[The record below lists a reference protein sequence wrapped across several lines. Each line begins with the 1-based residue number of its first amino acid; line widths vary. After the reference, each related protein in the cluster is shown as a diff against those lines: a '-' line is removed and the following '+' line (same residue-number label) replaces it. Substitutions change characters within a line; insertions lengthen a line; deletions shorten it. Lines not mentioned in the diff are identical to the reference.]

1 MNPFD
6 LIAND
11 ALQCA
16 WGTAPFLFIS
26 DNVFSPL
33 IYYSHIMPAL
43 AGLFLAFV
51 VWRQKERFLTN
62 HLFIYLALAF
72 SLWCLLDLML
82 WAHENPSVIMFVWSS
97 LIYIEPTI
105 YLAAAYL
112 LYVFTVER
120 DISFK
125 TKLFMFATMLPPI
138 VLGPTHLNLSAFDYT
153 NCDREAVEGPLWYYI
168 YFLEVC
174 VTLWMVVFGLHTAMN
189 KTLSMSKRVQVGLL
203 TTGLTFFFLAFSWG
217 NIVGSFSADWALAQY
232 GLFGMPVFLG
242 SIIYLIVRFQTFRI
256 RVLGVTTLVGTLWIL
271 LFSILFLQTIDS
283 ARPVILITLVFF
295 GLLGFFLVRSVQQEI
310 QTAERL
316 KILTVDLE
324 KTNGQ
329 LEGANMKLKEL
340 DQMKSEFLSIASH
353 QLRAPI
359 TAVRGY
365 AANINEGEYG
375 KVPKNLKE
383 PLETVQESARL
394 MAQSIEDYLNISR
407 IEQGRMK
414 FEKSDFD
421 LADLAKKV
429 VRELT
434 PVAEKKKLKL
444 AAHVPDDLF
453 VNADVGKIKQVLT
466 NLIDNAIKYT
476 PTGSVTVTMEKKD
489 AVARLTITDTGVGIP
504 PEEIG
509 LLFEKFKRAR
519 GANKVNTTGTG
530 LGLYVA
536 KQLTEGNGGKI
547 WVESDG
553 QGKGS
558 RFIVELPAK

>member
-6 LIAND
+6 LIASD
-11 ALQCA
+11 ALQCK
-16 WGTAPFLFIS
+16 WDTAPFLFIS

-33 IYYSHIMPAL
+33 IYYSHIVPAL

-62 HLFIYLALAF
+62 HLFIFLALAF

-97 LIYIEPTI
+97 LIYIEPAI

-125 TKLFMFATMLPPI
+125 TKFFMFLTMLPPI
-138 VLGPTHLNLSAFDYT
+138 ILGPTHYNLTAFDYT
-153 NCDREAVEGPLWYYI
+153 NCDREAVEGPLWYYL

-174 VTLWMVVFGLHTAMN
+174 ITLWMVVFGLRTSMN
-189 KTLSMSKRVQVGLL
+189 KSLSTSKRTQVGLL
-203 TTGLTFFFLAFSWG
+203 TIGLTFFFLAFSWG
-217 NIVGSFSADWALAQY
+217 NIVGSLSADWSVAQY

-242 SIIYLIVRFQTFRI
+242 AIIYLIVRFQTFRI
-256 RVLGVTTLVGTLWIL
+256 RVLGVTALVGTLWIL

-283 ARPVILITLVFF
+283 ARPVIVITLVFF
-295 GLLGFFLVRSVQQEI
+295 GLLGFFLVRSVQKEI

-324 KTNGQ
+324 SANAQ
-329 LEGANMKLKEL
+329 LEGANTKLKEL

-383 PLETVQESARL
+383 PLETVQEAARL
-394 MAQSIEDYLNISR
+394 MANSIEDYLNISR

-414 FEKSDFD
+414 YEKSDFD
-421 LADLAKKV
+421 FADLAKKV
-429 VRELT
+429 VHELA
-434 PVAEKKKLKL
+434 PIAEKKKLKL
-444 AAHVPDDLF
+444 SANIPEDVMIT
-453 VNADVGKIKQVLT
+453 ADVGKVKQVLT

-476 PTGSVTVTMEKKD
+476 TAGSVSVMVEKKEN
-489 AVARLTITDTGVGIP
+489 VARLTITDTGVGIA

-509 LLFEKFKRAR
+509 MLFEKFKRAR

-536 KQLTEGNGGKI
+536 KQLAEGNGGKI

-553 QGKGS
+553 TGKGS